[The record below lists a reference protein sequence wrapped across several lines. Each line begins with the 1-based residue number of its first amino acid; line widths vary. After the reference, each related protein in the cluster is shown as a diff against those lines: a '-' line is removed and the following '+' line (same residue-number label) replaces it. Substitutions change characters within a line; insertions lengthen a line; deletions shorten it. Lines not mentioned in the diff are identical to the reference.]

1 MKAVVE
7 QFVVKTEFKMAR
19 GRRKSREGYD
29 RTSEQRISESH
40 LRERNF
46 ECVQMT

>member
-19 GRRKSREGYD
+19 GKGGRVGRGMTGHQSREFQSLICEKG
-29 RTSEQRISESH
+29 SLSA
-40 LRERNF
+40 
-46 ECVQMT
+46 CK

>member
-19 GRRKSREGYD
+19 GKGSREGGGW
-29 RTSEQRISESH
+29 
-40 LRERNF
+40 
-46 ECVQMT
+46 V

>member
-19 GRRKSREGYD
+19 GKGSREGEGGM
-29 RTSEQRISESH
+29 TGHQS
-40 LRERNF
+40 REF
-46 ECVQMT
+46 QSLICEKGTLSACK

>member
-19 GRRKSREGYD
+19 GKGSREGGM
-29 RTSEQRISESH
+29 TGHQRISESH